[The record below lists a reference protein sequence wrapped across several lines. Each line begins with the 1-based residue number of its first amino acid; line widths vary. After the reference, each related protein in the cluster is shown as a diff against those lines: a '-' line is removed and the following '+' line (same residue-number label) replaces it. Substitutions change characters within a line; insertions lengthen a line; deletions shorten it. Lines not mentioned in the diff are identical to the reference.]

1 MKIRKVL
8 AIIQLSLM
16 YVSLICLYLGSL
28 VFNNQKTLTS
38 ILIIGGLV
46 MAVLAGLF
54 ALAICAISFV
64 SIFANK
70 AYDCT
75 KFVMIYKI
83 VAIPWFIGNFIMGIL
98 LIAGMLNPF
107 LLLAIPI
114 VIMLLILST
123 YICMVSSS
131 TINFSHIVVLA
142 KNNGLSLNVPFM
154 IGIIISFIF
163 CLDVVGAI
171 LIFLE
176 NSTNA

>member
-1 MKIRKVL
+1 MTIISFTYHSSIPDHRNFSCYDKVKKNVCVY
-8 AIIQLSLM
+8 IYM
-16 YVSLICLYLGSL
+16 YILFISD
-28 VFNNQKTLTS
+28 LTET
-38 ILIIGGLV
+38 
-46 MAVLAGLF
+46 
-54 ALAICAISFV
+54 AISFV